1 MNSIYFKNFIV
12 TAGMVL
18 LSFLILGTAFVFL
31 GRSFV
36 VNEKR
41 DSMYTN
47 AEEVAKFASAY
58 RQEGELSNWN
68 LRMWISTISRCT
80 GNHIFISDEKGL
92 VVSCSDMELVC
103 PHIGQQMS
111 AQVMLA
117 LGPAGK
123 LNQLTNLDGFYDSA
137 YYVVAVPISTSEG
150 LVAGYVFV
158 GSDSSTI
165 VEAWGTFMIVFL
177 AVAMVIM
184 LMAVCFSFVTSKRQ
198 AKPINEMAFAAHR
211 FARGDFSI
219 RVEDE
224 GREDE
229 IGELTRSFNAMA
241 DSLEK
246 AEELRRNFIANVS
259 HELKTPMTTISGFAN
274 GILDGTIPPEN
285 QRKYL
290 AIISSETKRLSR
302 LVRSMLELS
311 RIQSEYNDELKK
323 TPFDLNE
330 VLLRTFLVFEE
341 KITSKNLE
349 VDVQIPEES
358 VIVLGNSDGITQVIY
373 NIMDNAVKFAH
384 PNTTLG
390 LSLWKQDGKA
400 YVSVKNT
407 GDTIPPGELPFLF
420 DRFHKTDRSRS
431 LDRDGVGLGLYIVKT
446 ILNNHDEDIF
456 VTSKDGVTEFIFTST
471 LKT

>member
-1 MNSIYFKNFIV
+1 
-12 TAGMVL
+12 
-18 LSFLILGTAFVFL
+18 
-31 GRSFV
+31 
-36 VNEKR
+36 
-41 DSMYTN
+41 
-47 AEEVAKFASAY
+47 
-58 RQEGELSNWN
+58 
-68 LRMWISTISRCT
+68 
-80 GNHIFISDEKGL
+80 
-92 VVSCSDMELVC
+92 
-103 PHIGQQMS
+103 
-111 AQVMLA
+111 MLA
-117 LGPAGK
+117 LSRRKAKPAHKPGRI
-123 LNQLTNLDGFYDSA
+123 YDSA

-290 AIISSETKRLSR
+290 AIISSETKRLSAGK
-302 LVRSMLELS
+302 EHAGA
-311 RIQSEYNDELKK
+311 
-323 TPFDLNE
+323 F
-330 VLLRTFLVFEE
+330 
-341 KITSKNLE
+341 
-349 VDVQIPEES
+349 
-358 VIVLGNSDGITQVIY
+358 
-373 NIMDNAVKFAH
+373 
-384 PNTTLG
+384 
-390 LSLWKQDGKA
+390 QDT
-400 YVSVKNT
+400 V
-407 GDTIPPGELPFLF
+407 
-420 DRFHKTDRSRS
+420 
-431 LDRDGVGLGLYIVKT
+431 
-446 ILNNHDEDIF
+446 
-456 VTSKDGVTEFIFTST
+456 
-471 LKT
+471 

>member
-1 MNSIYFKNFIV
+1 MNSIFYKNFAV

-18 LSFLILGTAFVFL
+18 LSFFILGTTFVFL

-36 VNEKR
+36 INEKR

-47 AEEVAKFASAY
+47 AEEVSKFASAY
-58 RQEGELSNWN
+58 RQEGELTNWN
-68 LRMWISTISRCT
+68 LRMWISAISRCT
-80 GNHIFISDEKGL
+80 GNHIFITDETGL
-92 VVSCSDMELVC
+92 VVSCSDMEVVC

-111 AQVMLA
+111 PNVMQTLSS
-117 LGPAGK
+117 AGK
-123 LNQLTNLDGFYDSA
+123 LNQLTNLDGFYNST
-137 YYVVAVPISTSEG
+137 YYVVAVPISAYG
-150 LVAGYVFV
+150 GMVAGYVFV
-158 GSDSSTI
+158 GSDSTTI
-165 VEAWGTFMIVFL
+165 VEAWGTFMSVFL
-177 AVAMVIM
+177 AVTMVIM
-184 LMAVCFSFVTSKRQ
+184 LMALCFSFISSKRQ
-198 AKPINEMAFAAHR
+198 AKPINEMAYAAHR

-224 GREDE
+224 DRDDE
-229 IGELTRSFNAMA
+229 IGELTRAFNAMA

-246 AEELRRNFIANVS
+246 AEEQRRNFIANVS
-259 HELKTPMTTISGFAN
+259 HELKTPMTTISGFAD

-285 QRKYL
+285 ERKYL
-290 AIISSETKRLSR
+290 QIISLESKRLSR

-311 RIQSEYNDELKK
+311 RIQADSELKK

-330 VLLRTFLVFEE
+330 VLLRTFLIFEE
-341 KITSKNLE
+341 KINAKNLE

-358 VIVLGNSDGITQVIY
+358 VIVLGSKDGITQVIY
-373 NIMDNAVKFAH
+373 NLMDNAVKFARRH
-384 PNTTLG
+384 TTLG

-400 YVSVKNT
+400 YVSVKNE
-407 GDTIPPGELPFLF
+407 GDTIPPEELPLLF

-456 VTSKDGVTEFIFTST
+456 VTSKDGVTEFIFTVA